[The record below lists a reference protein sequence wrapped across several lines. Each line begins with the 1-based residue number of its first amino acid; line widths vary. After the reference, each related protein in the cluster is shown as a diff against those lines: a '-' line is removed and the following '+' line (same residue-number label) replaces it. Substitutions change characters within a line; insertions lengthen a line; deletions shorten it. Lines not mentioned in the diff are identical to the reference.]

1 MIRKKICTT
10 KNKEKIK
17 TTKCLNQLNDQ
28 HTTNFNPNLRMNEE
42 KRWNIYPSI
51 QPNSTPAPEM
61 ISSQKSHLYQYK
73 IDFTFH

>member
-17 TTKCLNQLNDQ
+17 TTKCLNQLHDQ

-51 QPNSTPAPEM
+51 
-61 ISSQKSHLYQYK
+61 
-73 IDFTFH
+73 